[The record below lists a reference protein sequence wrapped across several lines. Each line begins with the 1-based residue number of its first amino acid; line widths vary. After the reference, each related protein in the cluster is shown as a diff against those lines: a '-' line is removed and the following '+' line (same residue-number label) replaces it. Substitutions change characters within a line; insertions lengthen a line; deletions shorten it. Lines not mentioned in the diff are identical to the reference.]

1 MAKKIGCTI
10 GRYHPFHKGH
20 TAIIEKL
27 SKEYDKVYVFVAG
40 NKSSKKN
47 PYPFQFRRRL
57 INMSL
62 SVSNVQFLMA
72 TKMDDDGHIKQIG
85 GFLPDLIK
93 RLRIGKQDTLHILV
107 GRDRYA
113 GFKAQLDTYKSEF
126 PIDTKRIEVKQMGNV
141 QVDTDS
147 SGRISGT
154 EVRSLIVGNN
164 KEETRKRMS
173 SKISYKDFE
182 AVWDKLRFYLGKYYR
197 LHESKFFL
205 NESVENLAT
214 LKGIAHLEDMNPLAF
229 LKFLQKWHNMEIDG
243 GMEISEKVDGSAQMS
258 FGATGN
264 GVYAKS
270 KYGKPLMSPSGWPST
285 YMYDALR
292 NSHYAIDSV
301 KNKIKMLQL
310 VPNRKN
316 PDGYDIVVSKKKIKG
331 SIYPQF
337 FVEVLWTRFPNSLEY
352 GDNILMIYS
361 AKVEGKHVASS
372 TFERD
377 VIKKLIELTGKKT
390 VAKGAKWRFED
401 KIILSKNQ
409 FEINTRVEYKKVSD
423 ILADLKTQEILL
435 KRAKTKEEKK
445 AQAHVLKKIRKIQIA
460 LKQKFLDKLRSTA
473 PVYGGDTIEGI
484 VIKDMES
491 GAMIKVVDKNVFTAI
506 NSYFWHYRELLGKGL
521 KVGDEWKVGIGT
533 QLKYD
538 IAETVFGVPAFKTP
552 SAPTYIKNRISK
564 YKSPTELTSPNS
576 QFNWKL
582 YRFLDEHTA
591 VGKKKASAMQADFL
605 KAVSTSLRATQRLK
619 KEWEV
624 TKKKNLSKSIE
635 DEKGKVIRTVT
646 LPPEVITRTDKAFD
660 LTIKELEQLLSRV
673 QRFVSRVKTPE
684 AKKVIMLKIFL
695 GPKQLAK
702 IE

>member
-1 MAKKIGCTI
+1 
-10 GRYHPFHKGH
+10 
-20 TAIIEKL
+20 
-27 SKEYDKVYVFVAG
+27 
-40 NKSSKKN
+40 
-47 PYPFQFRRRL
+47 
-57 INMSL
+57 
-62 SVSNVQFLMA
+62 
-72 TKMDDDGHIKQIG
+72 
-85 GFLPDLIK
+85 
-93 RLRIGKQDTLHILV
+93 
-107 GRDRYA
+107 
-113 GFKAQLDTYKSEF
+113 
-126 PIDTKRIEVKQMGNV
+126 
-141 QVDTDS
+141 
-147 SGRISGT
+147 
-154 EVRSLIVGNN
+154 
-164 KEETRKRMS
+164 
-173 SKISYKDFE
+173 
-182 AVWDKLRFYLGKYYR
+182 
-197 LHESKFFL
+197 
-205 NESVENLAT
+205 
-214 LKGIAHLEDMNPLAF
+214 
-229 LKFLQKWHNMEIDG
+229 
-243 GMEISEKVDGSAQMS
+243 
-258 FGATGN
+258 
-264 GVYAKS
+264 
-270 KYGKPLMSPSGWPST
+270 
-285 YMYDALR
+285 MYDALR
-292 NSHYAIDSV
+292 NAHYAIDSV

-331 SIYPQF
+331 AIYPQF

-361 AKVEGKHVASS
+361 AKVEGRHVASS

-423 ILADLKTQEILL
+423 ILADLKTQEVLL

-445 AQAHVLKKIRKIQIA
+445 AQAHVLKKIKKIQIA
-460 LKQKFLDKLRSTA
+460 LKQKFLDKLRSTK

-552 SAPTYIKNRISK
+552 SAPTYIKARISK

-591 VGKKKASAMQADFL
+591 VGKKKASAMQADFI
-605 KAVSTSLRATQRLK
+605 KAVTTSLRATKRLQ

-624 TKKKNLSKSIE
+624 TKSKNLSKSIE

-646 LPPEVITRTDKAFD
+646 LPPEVIMRTDKAFD